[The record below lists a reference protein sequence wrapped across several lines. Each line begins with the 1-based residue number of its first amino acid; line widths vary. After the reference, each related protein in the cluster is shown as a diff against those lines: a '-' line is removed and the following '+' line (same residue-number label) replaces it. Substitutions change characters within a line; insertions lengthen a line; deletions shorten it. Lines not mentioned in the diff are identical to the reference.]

1 MLIGLLVGAAALGGG
16 FFGAR
21 KFTRERLRFIDAIRH
36 PAAPVVA
43 GITAAA
49 IAWPVAILPVI
60 TVWTAAAFGLG
71 VGAGVAWP
79 VAILPVITVW
89 TAAAF
94 GLGVGAGVASGRDKR
109 LPPPAP

>member
-43 GITAAA
+43 GITPAA
-49 IAWPVAILPVI
+49 IAWPVAILPLI
-60 TVWTAAAFGLG
+60 TGWTAAAVGLG
-71 VGAGVAWP
+71 V
-79 VAILPVITVW
+79 
-89 TAAAF
+89 AAAD
-94 GLGVGAGVASGRDKR
+94 AGGRAK
-109 LPPPAP
+109 PPPPPSPPTTSSPALPAAPRPPATTPNSSP

>member
-21 KFTRERLRFIDAIRH
+21 KFTRERLRFVDAIRH

-71 VGAGVAWP
+71 VGAGVA
-79 VAILPVITVW
+79 
-89 TAAAF
+89 
-94 GLGVGAGVASGRDKR
+94 SGRDKR